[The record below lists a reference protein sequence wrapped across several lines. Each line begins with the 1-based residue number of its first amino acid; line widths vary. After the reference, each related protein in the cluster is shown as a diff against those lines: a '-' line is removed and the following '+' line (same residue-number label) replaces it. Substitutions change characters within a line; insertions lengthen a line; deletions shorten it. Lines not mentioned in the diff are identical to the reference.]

1 VSEPDERG
9 DAEPHTEPPPE
20 ATELLERLEAQLAD
34 LNAEVRRLGVA
45 STLLREPVVEPTSPG
60 AYAWLGALNLPVR
73 RRPQLP
79 RLLLEGLF
87 LVAAAAA
94 AAIADLDAVAIAG
107 VMIGAWVLV
116 ALIEWAASRADRRQE
131 LPLYAPAP
139 AAPPGAD
146 PAWYAPPVEQTF
158 LDAGGGDSDTAITRL
173 PPPVDEVEAT
183 IEQRPA
189 G

>member
-1 VSEPDERG
+1 MSEPTAEGTTDD
-9 DAEPHTEPPPE
+9 DAF
-20 ATELLERLEAQLAD
+20 ARLEARIAD
-34 LNAEVRRLGVA
+34 LSAEVRRLGVA
-45 STLLREPVVEPTSPG
+45 STLPREPLDEPVGPG
-60 AYAWLGALNLPVR
+60 AYAWLGALDLPVR

-87 LVAAAAA
+87 LAAAAAA

-146 PAWYAPPVEQTF
+146 PAWYAPPVEQTI
-158 LDAGGGDSDTAITRL
+158 LEMDTDGDSETAITRL

-183 IEQRPA
+183 AEHRPTGA
-189 G
+189 